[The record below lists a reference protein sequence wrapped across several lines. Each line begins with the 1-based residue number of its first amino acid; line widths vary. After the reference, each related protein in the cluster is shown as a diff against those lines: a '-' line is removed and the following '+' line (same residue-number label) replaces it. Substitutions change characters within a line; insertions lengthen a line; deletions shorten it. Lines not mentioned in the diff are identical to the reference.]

1 MIPSAKT
8 GAPARQPLGL
18 ALLFVTEMWERF
30 SYYGMRALLVL
41 FLITETGRGGFG
53 WSVEEASRLYGWYT
67 GLVYLTPV
75 IGGYLADRYL
85 GLHRALVIGGT
96 LIALGHFSLALETPS
111 AFYAGL
117 GFLIIGTGFFKPNVS
132 TLVGRLY
139 QLQDPRRDA
148 GFTIFYMGVNLGAL
162 LGPLVC
168 GYLAGSEDF
177 GWRYGFGA
185 AGVGMV
191 LGLVAYLAGKRR
203 FLGEIGD
210 LPVYSQYHPEAVR
223 KPLTREETNRLAAL
237 LIMAFF
243 VVFFWLAFEQ
253 AGSSMTVFAER
264 NTDREWPEW
273 LRWLF
278 PDDTFP
284 AAWFQAV
291 NPAFILLLA
300 PLFSAFWQRLGRVGR
315 EPATPFKMAFGLWLL
330 GAGFLVLVAGAYQGD
345 QGALASP
352 VWLITAYFLHTC
364 GELCLSPVG
373 LSLVTKLAP
382 LQFASM
388 VMGVWFLA
396 NFAANLAAGYLAGM
410 LEKVE
415 RGEVFHLLG
424 GQADFFLI
432 FFFTSLLA
440 GALLWAF
447 TPLLKRLMGAK
458 A

>member
-1 MIPSAKT
+1 MIPHSQECKS
-8 GAPARQPLGL
+8 ARQPPGL

-41 FLITETGRGGFG
+41 FLITEARRGGFG

-85 GLHRALVIGGT
+85 GLHRALVIGGS
-96 LIALGHFSLALETPS
+96 LIALGHFSLALETPP
-111 AFYAGL
+111 AFYTGL
-117 GFLIIGTGFFKPNVS
+117 GLLVIGTGFFKPNVS

-139 QLQDPRRDA
+139 EPHDIRRDA

-168 GYLAGSEDF
+168 GYLAGSREF

-191 LGLVAYLAGKRR
+191 LGLVAYLAGKKR
-203 FLGEIGD
+203 FLGEIGE
-210 LPVYSQYHPEAVR
+210 LPIYSAYHSQAIRE
-223 KPLTREETNRLAAL
+223 PLSREEKNRLTAL

-253 AGSSMTVFAER
+253 AGSSMTVFAEQD
-264 NTDREWPEW
+264 TDRGWPEW

-278 PDDTFP
+278 PEDTFP
-284 AAWFQAV
+284 TAWFQAV

-300 PLFSAFWQRLGRVGR
+300 PLFSSLWQRLGRVGQ
-315 EPATPFKMAFGLWLL
+315 EPVTPFKMALGLWLL
-330 GAGFLVLVAGAYQGD
+330 GSGFLVLVAGVHQSD
-345 QGALASP
+345 QGVPVSP
-352 VWLITAYFLHTC
+352 IWLIVAYFLHTC

-440 GALLWAF
+440 GVLLWAC
-447 TPLLKRLMGAK
+447 TPLLTRLMGSK